1 MIDAVENGLTQ
12 YDSKSKAYIS
22 DSDDEND
29 EAPVSAS
36 RPGSEE
42 PLHQKDDEREQ
53 SEAHTPAK
61 SQNDEDSGMDV
72 DQNGNDEDEDE

>member
-1 MIDAVENGLTQ
+1 MLTK
-12 YDSKSKAYIS
+12 YNSKSKAYIS

-29 EAPVSAS
+29 EGHRSPS

-42 PLHQKDDEREQ
+42 PIQQEDDQRER
-53 SEAHTPAK
+53 SEPHSLTK
-61 SQNDEDSGMDV
+61 TQNDEDSGMDV